1 MSDRIT
7 EAKMA
12 LDKIFKDVQD
22 LELDNARLRH
32 EREALRTELAT
43 LKLELEKW
51 RRTRG

>member
-1 MSDRIT
+1 MSCRIRS
-7 EAKMA
+7 AKEA

-22 LELDNARLRH
+22 LELDNERLRQ